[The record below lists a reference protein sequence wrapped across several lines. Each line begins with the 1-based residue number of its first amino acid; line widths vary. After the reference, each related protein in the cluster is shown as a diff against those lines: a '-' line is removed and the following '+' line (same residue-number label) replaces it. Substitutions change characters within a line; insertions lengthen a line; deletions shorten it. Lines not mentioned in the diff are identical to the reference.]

1 MSIKKTKTA
10 LLSIIT
16 LLTILVFVQAC
27 EKSDARSLTGT
38 ILLTDKETKTVVH
51 QGKTIAITAS
61 DFKDSRC
68 PINADCIWQGNASV
82 KIKFKDDVKEQEITM
97 CLGACD
103 VLSVPLPKTIQLNG
117 TTYKIKLEE
126 ITPYPT
132 LDKNKPEVSKAKLTF
147 SE

>member
-10 LLSIIT
+10 LLSIIA

-27 EKSDARSLTGT
+27 EKSDSRSLMGT
-38 ILLTDKETKTVVH
+38 INLTDKETQTVVH
-51 QGKTIAITAS
+51 QGKSIAITAS

-68 PINADCIWQGNASV
+68 PINADCVWQGNATV
-82 KIKFKDDVKEQEITM
+82 KITFKDDEKEQDITM
-97 CLGACD
+97 CLGACS
-103 VLSVPLPKTIQLNG
+103 VLSVPLPNTIQLNG

-132 LDKNKPEVSKAKLTF
+132 LDKNKPEVSKAKITL